1 MIELQKDDF
10 VENSSKPKKVYKTL
24 EAFIGRIV
32 RVELDERSWGVES
45 TSGRFFGLS
54 LSDDEIELSLEGFD
68 HIELDPTEDALRFS
82 VFQEDTGKWKRVYQS
97 KDWGED

>member
-10 VENSSKPKKVYKTL
+10 VENSSKPKKAYRAL

-32 RVELDERSWGVES
+32 RVELDQRSWGIEA
-45 TSGRFFGLS
+45 TSGRFLGLS
-54 LSDDEIELSLEGFD
+54 LSSDEIELSLEGFD
-68 HIELDPTEDALRFS
+68 RIEFDPTEDSLRFS
-82 VFQEDTGKWKRVYQS
+82 VLQEDNGMWKKIYQS